1 MSDVKALHREAM
13 DLAEEGFEAK
23 RTGNADRAQELLAA
37 AFDKERAAAELTAR
51 ELNVEPTRSILF
63 RSAAS
68 LAIQAGYVRDAE
80 KLIAI
85 ALAGEP
91 PADVADE
98 LRDLLEQVN
107 FRRHLELRGIELDR
121 TEIQLS
127 ISGDAVGY
135 GISDSREFLNRVE
148 IAQKLAYRTAER
160 RRGHAYR
167 DRGKPRDELAKELEV
182 YVSVPRAASFAVS
195 LRFGAPEQLTL
206 PSDSR
211 ETFIKETIDE
221 LLDCLKLFDTSE
233 FTALRKRIQDPAYYR
248 NFVGL
253 ARNFAPDGKN
263 VRVVGLTAAE
273 PDGPRYVALLT
284 PRPRIEREI
293 GEPVSEVE
301 RVTITGELRYAD
313 SRHASDKIQLIT
325 TNRNAVPIKVPDGM
339 MADVVRPM
347 WEKIVTVVARKEG
360 RSLVLESISPAE
372 DSQSTADESNSFHDE
387 PVS

>member
-1 MSDVKALHREAM
+1 MTDITTLHRQAM
-13 DLAEEGFEAK
+13 DLAEEAFEAK
-23 RTGNADRAQELLAA
+23 RDGSVDRAQRLLQA
-37 AFDKERAAAELTAR
+37 AFEKERDAAELAVR

-68 LAIQAGYVRDAE
+68 LAVQAGYVRDAE

-91 PADVADE
+91 PADVAEE

-127 ISGDAVGY
+127 IAGDAVGY

-160 RRGHAYR
+160 RRGQPYR
-167 DRGKPRDELAKELEV
+167 DRGKPRDDLAKELEV

-206 PSDSR
+206 SSDTR
-211 ETFIKETIDE
+211 DTFIKQTIDE
-221 LLDCLKLFDTSE
+221 LLDCLKLFDASE
-233 FTALRKRIQDPAYYR
+233 FAALRKRIPDPAYYR

-253 ARNFAPDGKN
+253 AKNFAPDGKN

-273 PDGPRYVALLT
+273 PEGPRYVALST
-284 PRPRIEREI
+284 PRTRIEREI
-293 GEPVSEVE
+293 QAVPEVE

-325 TNRNAVPIKVPDGM
+325 TEKTAVPIKVPQGM
-339 MADVVRPM
+339 MSDVVRPM
-347 WEKIVTVVARKEG
+347 WETIVTVVARKEG
-360 RSLVLESISPAE
+360 RSFILESISPAE
-372 DSQSTADESNSFHDE
+372 DKKRREDLSGMPGDETAG
-387 PVS
+387 